1 MLARS
6 LLAGLRRCAASSV
19 AAAGAAVPAA
29 PAGGAVPVAHSA
41 GTALRSLASLCMHS
55 SGGVGG
61 SLASSSLASSTSGGG
76 ALSSSSSQ
84 ALAAARGLL
93 SRWGGVQQLQQLR
106 GRTTSAHLTR
116 KLRFKGGKM
125 KTYSSMKS
133 RFRLTGGAEPKVMYS
148 RPGHVHKRF
157 NKSKRQLFA
166 LSGTQA
172 LTPKYAKVV
181 KKLGFCARR
190 W

>member
-125 KTYSSMKS
+125 KTY
-133 RFRLTGGAEPKVMYS
+133 RCEWRWRGVGALAI
-148 RPGHVHKRF
+148 
-157 NKSKRQLFA
+157 SKRGSLSVPGLNAPMRSPASAWPCLLQLHES
-166 LSGTQA
+166 LSA
-172 LTPKYAKVV
+172 PL
-181 KKLGFCARR
+181 
-190 W
+190 